1 LSDTLDPVSRLASHP
16 TSVVSDALDEL
27 GIDGVIAGV
36 HAQRPGQGRVAGFA
50 LPVRLQPKSNDP
62 GAYRFGGGVGK
73 PLEQVLQ
80 TMKDGDVV
88 VIDIAGSD
96 RAAAWGGLASRIAQR
111 RGVRGTVL
119 WGSCR
124 DVDEVRAIGYPVW
137 AVGTT
142 PRRSRNDFT
151 FGSINE
157 SIQIRG
163 VTIAP
168 RDYIL
173 ADDSGVLC
181 VPAARITEVL
191 ELADRI
197 EAQEAKL
204 EAQVINDAVSSWDAV

>member
-1 LSDTLDPVSRLASHP
+1 VTQQLDPVSRLCTHP
-16 TSVVSDALDEL
+16 TSVISDALDEL

-62 GAYRFGGGVGK
+62 SAYRFGGGVGK

-157 SIQIRG
+157 PMTIRG

-173 ADDSGVLC
+173 ADESGVVC
-181 VPAARITEVL
+181 IPAARIDEVL
-191 ELADRI
+191 DLADRI
-197 EAQEAKL
+197 EEQEAKL

>member
-1 LSDTLDPVSRLASHP
+1 M
-16 TSVVSDALDEL
+16 
-27 GIDGVIAGV
+27 
-36 HAQRPGQGRVAGFA
+36 Q
-50 LPVRLQPKSNDP
+50 
-62 GAYRFGGGVGK
+62 
-73 PLEQVLQ
+73 
-80 TMKDGDVV
+80 DGDVV

-157 SIQIRG
+157 PMTIRG

-173 ADDSGVLC
+173 ADESGVVC
-181 VPAARITEVL
+181 IPAARIGEVL
-191 ELADRI
+191 DLAERI
-197 EAQEAKL
+197 EDQEAKL

>member
-1 LSDTLDPVSRLASHP
+1 
-16 TSVVSDALDEL
+16 
-27 GIDGVIAGV
+27 
-36 HAQRPGQGRVAGFA
+36 
-50 LPVRLQPKSNDP
+50 
-62 GAYRFGGGVGK
+62 VGK

-124 DVDEVRAIGYPVW
+124 DVEEVRAIGYPVW

-157 SIQIRG
+157 AIEIRG
-163 VTIAP
+163 VTIRA

-173 ADDSGVLC
+173 ADESGV
-181 VPAARITEVL
+181 VAIPAERIGEVL

-204 EAQVINDAVSSWDAV
+204 EAQVINDAVSSWDQV